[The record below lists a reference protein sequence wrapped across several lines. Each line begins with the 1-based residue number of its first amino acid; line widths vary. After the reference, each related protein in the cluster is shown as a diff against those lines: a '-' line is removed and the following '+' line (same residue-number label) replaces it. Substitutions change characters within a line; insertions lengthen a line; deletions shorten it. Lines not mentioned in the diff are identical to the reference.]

1 MHITHRHRIMIVVL
15 AVLLLFTGAA
25 AAASITNSSVT
36 DTNALQTVEIY
47 TDLIPVTP
55 GGPTA
60 PVAVPYQIT
69 LTAAVTKPGA
79 ATGYYWQTLSGGSW
93 VRVADGQNY
102 QPTLSTPGN
111 YTYRFVAIGKA
122 GQEVQSPTITVDAGY
137 APTAAITIPAEGAE
151 YNVGDTI
158 NITALAG
165 GTDATYTF
173 DFGTRVES
181 FTGKTGT
188 VNAQSEKIYASATY
202 QTVRDYK
209 TITLT
214 VTNRYGTAASDTVHV
229 MYGKQRR
236 PAASS
241 EVTPVDTSG
250 LMNLIED
257 VAPQSVDNQMP
268 DITGFIKDLTK
279 PFTDVIGEWFWL
291 LLFAVPFLIMWIR
304 QKNLLIPSILGV
316 LFAAWLLV
324 FLPGTAMKATI
335 GIIIL
340 AVAGGIYGLYVRT
353 HRT

>member
-1 MHITHRHRIMIVVL
+1 MIVVL

-47 TDLIPVTP
+47 TDPTPVTP
-55 GGPTA
+55 GGP
-60 PVAVPYQIT
+60 
-69 LTAAVTKPGA
+69 
-79 ATGYYWQTLSGGSW
+79 
-93 VRVADGQNY
+93 
-102 QPTLSTPGN
+102 
-111 YTYRFVAIGKA
+111 
-122 GQEVQSPTITVDAGY
+122 
-137 APTAAITIPAEGAE
+137 
-151 YNVGDTI
+151 
-158 NITALAG
+158 
-165 GTDATYTF
+165 
-173 DFGTRVES
+173 
-181 FTGKTGT
+181 
-188 VNAQSEKIYASATY
+188 
-202 QTVRDYK
+202 
-209 TITLT
+209 
-214 VTNRYGTAASDTVHV
+214 AASNTVHV